1 MNYWKVL
8 SLFLVLSTGMAYGM
22 EERGREKFVELVKQ
36 YYPSSEQFPQ
46 KTWEEII
53 TKWYDPLVEVAREE
67 NEPIETV
74 VQFNIIEG
82 NKLKSDL
89 LREVSRLYE
98 EQAFTE
104 FTTRQIALE
113 ESLIKNLGELRRIL
127 PKLNKLLSEEAYE
140 TSEERKSKLARIM
153 AGVQAELR
161 SSNTPFAKAKAAR
174 FERQARAEAARRR
187 SVEAI
192 EAKIAEDMR
201 KKQKNL
207 EKIESLKEEI
217 DEYENQLTKVRA
229 GSKEQAALLKK
240 VLERN
245 NALDNTAREL
255 EKDNENFRKDSE
267 ELLKEQRNKVDE
279 LQIDLID
286 TKQEIARLK
295 KDLEEATQR
304 LGKAAPEVKELE
316 KEARVVNDLLKFEEF
331 NEITAENQV
340 KKTEEKI
347 EKEAEAPEK
356 LGERKEYV
364 IKEFESQVN
373 DIFVE
378 GLKKVYSGILEAYRP
393 FEKNLQI
400 MKQLVVNVS
409 FEPQKYAEESK
420 ELVRIKKDLKK
431 AYDTNKL
438 YHVLEDIKDQFQGL
452 NFKDKQILSNLLQ
465 EIKNMFDSIC
475 DLDVVVPQNLEI
487 ADKNNVE
494 NMIKAVKRACKDYG
508 LKVEPKGFIGYSLG
522 QMLYTI
528 INQFK

>member
-1 MNYWKVL
+1 
-8 SLFLVLSTGMAYGM
+8 
-22 EERGREKFVELVKQ
+22 
-36 YYPSSEQFPQ
+36 
-46 KTWEEII
+46 
-53 TKWYDPLVEVAREE
+53 
-67 NEPIETV
+67 
-74 VQFNIIEG
+74 
-82 NKLKSDL
+82 
-89 LREVSRLYE
+89 
-98 EQAFTE
+98 
-104 FTTRQIALE
+104 
-113 ESLIKNLGELRRIL
+113 
-127 PKLNKLLSEEAYE
+127 
-140 TSEERKSKLARIM
+140 
-153 AGVQAELR
+153 
-161 SSNTPFAKAKAAR
+161 
-174 FERQARAEAARRR
+174 
-187 SVEAI
+187 
-192 EAKIAEDMR
+192 MR

-229 GSKEQAALLKK
+229 GSKEQDALLKK

-420 ELVRIKKDLKK
+420 ELVRIKKDL
-431 AYDTNKL
+431 
-438 YHVLEDIKDQFQGL
+438 
-452 NFKDKQILSNLLQ
+452 
-465 EIKNMFDSIC
+465 
-475 DLDVVVPQNLEI
+475 
-487 ADKNNVE
+487 
-494 NMIKAVKRACKDYG
+494 
-508 LKVEPKGFIGYSLG
+508 
-522 QMLYTI
+522 
-528 INQFK
+528 